1 MNTSILRYLEYD
13 ALNHP
18 DRAALA
24 DENRQLTYREYLL
37 SAQTIGTYLAAN
49 ITKGQMRRPIV
60 VLIDRNVYS
69 VLAFMGCLYSG
80 NFYVPVDATMP
91 AERIRLILETA
102 SPLCI
107 LDAREA
113 GKPWNGAIR
122 VVDILEDGSLDSEL
136 MKFIQGQ
143 VIDADPL
150 YAIFTSGS
158 TGIPK
163 GVLISHRSALNMTE
177 SFGEAFGF
185 DDDLVF
191 GNQAPFDFDVSV
203 KDIYNSLRCGARLEI
218 IPKRLFMLPKL
229 LIEYLNERTVNILI
243 WAVSALR
250 IVANF
255 KTLDSIDTLPRFKF
269 IMFSGEVMPVKVLN
283 YWKDHVP
290 SARYVNLYGPTEITC
305 NCTYYE
311 VTRRYEDAES
321 LPIGRAL
328 PNYRVF
334 LRDEAGKIL
343 NQPNVVGEICVEG
356 AGVALGYWNDPERTQ
371 QAFIQNP
378 LATGYRSTV
387 YATGDMAYYAEDGN
401 LVFASR
407 KDYQIK
413 HMGHRIELGEIET
426 ALNAIPFM
434 DVACCL
440 YNTVD
445 EKIVCFYQSSNQ
457 NVKDIVAELGKY
469 LPKYMWPNQYVH
481 MEQMPLNKN
490 GKVDRQLLNKQLYS
504 QGTVQ

>member
-1 MNTSILRYLEYD
+1 MNTSVLCYLENN
-13 ALNHP
+13 ALQYP
-18 DRAALA
+18 DKAALA

-37 SAQTIGTYLAAN
+37 AAQTIGTYLAAN
-49 ITKGQMRRPIV
+49 ITKGQMHRPIV

-69 VLAFMGCLYSG
+69 ILAFMGCLYSG
-80 NFYVPVDATMP
+80 NFYVPVDAAMP
-91 AERIRLILETA
+91 QERVRLILENT

-107 LDAREA
+107 LDARES
-113 GKPWNGAIR
+113 GKPWDGALKIP
-122 VVDILEDGSLDSEL
+122 DILEGGAADPALL
-136 MKFIQGQ
+136 KQIQNQ

-163 GVLISHRSALNMTE
+163 GVLISHRSAINMAE
-177 SFGEAFGF
+177 SFGAAFGF
-185 DDDLVF
+185 DGDLIF

-203 KDIYNSLRCGARLEI
+203 KDIYNSLRCGAKLEI
-218 IPKRLFMLPKL
+218 IPKRLFMLPKML
-229 LIEYLNERTVNILI
+229 VQYLCDRGINIMI

-255 KTLDSIDTLPRFKF
+255 KTFENTEAIPRLRFV
-269 IMFSGEVMPVKVLN
+269 MFSGEVMPVKVLN
-283 YWKDHVP
+283 YWMDYVP
-290 SARYVNLYGPTEITC
+290 GARYVNLYGPTEITC

-311 VTRRYEDAES
+311 IKRRFDDAEL

-334 LRDEAGKIL
+334 LRDESGEVL
-343 NQPNVVGEICVEG
+343 TQPNRVGELCVEG
-356 AGVALGYWNDPERTQ
+356 VGVALGYCNDPERTQ
-371 QAFIQNP
+371 SVFIQNP
-378 LATGYRSTV
+378 SVTSHRSII
-387 YATGDMAYYAEDGN
+387 YATGDMAYYNDDGD

-407 KDYQIK
+407 RDYQIK

-440 YNTVD
+440 YNTAD

-457 NVKDIVAELGKY
+457 NVKDIVAELGKH

-481 MEQMPLNKN
+481 LEQMPMNKN
-490 GKVDRQLLNKQLYS
+490 GKIDRQLLLQRINS
-504 QGTVQ
+504 QEYAK